1 MPQVVCFCSHTSVE
15 TSRIEMK
22 MKKEKN
28 KAGKEKIGF
37 VVVVGKPEE
46 RKENI

>member
-1 MPQVVCFCSHTSVE
+1 ME

-22 MKKEKN
+22 MREEKN

-37 VVVVGKPEE
+37 VVVVGKPEG